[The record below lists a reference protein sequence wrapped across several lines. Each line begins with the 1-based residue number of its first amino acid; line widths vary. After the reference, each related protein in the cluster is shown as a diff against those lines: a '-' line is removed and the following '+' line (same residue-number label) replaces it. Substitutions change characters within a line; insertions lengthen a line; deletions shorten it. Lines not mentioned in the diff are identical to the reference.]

1 MSETKFE
8 DLTISNDFM
17 FKEVMKSNKGLC
29 KRLVGSIMQQ
39 DIEDIVYIET
49 EKTLQPYYDS
59 RGIRLD
65 VILADKNHTRY
76 NLEMQAKNVI
86 GDTGEALLP
95 KRTRYYQSVIDMDML
110 KKGQDFDELDPLVLI
125 FICTFDLY
133 KEGRYVYTF
142 KSRCLENLELE
153 LANDVTVKLV
163 NAKGKHGQ
171 VNTLLKNFLRY
182 VMTDEPVDEF
192 TKDVARQIV
201 AVKNDPI
208 ARRDYMVLAT
218 RIKDARRA
226 GYVEGEAKGR
236 ADGLAEGREEGLAEG
251 EAKKS
256 RETALEMLKDGEPL
270 TKIMKYSK
278 LDKEAILLLAKENG
292 LEVING

>member
-1 MSETKFE
+1 M
-8 DLTISNDFM
+8 
-17 FKEVMKSNKGLC
+17 
-29 KRLVGSIMQQ
+29 
-39 DIEDIVYIET
+39 
-49 EKTLQPYYDS
+49 
-59 RGIRLD
+59 
-65 VILADKNHTRY
+65 
-76 NLEMQAKNVI
+76 
-86 GDTGEALLP
+86 
-95 KRTRYYQSVIDMDML
+95 
-110 KKGQDFDELDPLVLI
+110 
-125 FICTFDLY
+125 
-133 KEGRYVYTF
+133 
-142 KSRCLENLELE
+142 
-153 LANDVTVKLV
+153 TVKLV

-182 VMTDEPVDEF
+182 VMTDEPVDEV
-192 TKDVARQIV
+192 TEDVARQIV

-236 ADGLAEGREEGLAEG
+236 EAGLAEG

>member
-1 MSETKFE
+1 M
-8 DLTISNDFM
+8 
-17 FKEVMKSNKGLC
+17 
-29 KRLVGSIMQQ
+29 
-39 DIEDIVYIET
+39 
-49 EKTLQPYYDS
+49 
-59 RGIRLD
+59 
-65 VILADKNHTRY
+65 
-76 NLEMQAKNVI
+76 
-86 GDTGEALLP
+86 ALLP

-110 KKGQDFDELDPLVLI
+110 KKGENFDQLNPLVLI
-125 FICTFDLY
+125 FICTFDFY

-192 TKDVARQIV
+192 TEDVARQIV

-226 GYVEGEAKGR
+226 GYAEGEAKGR
-236 ADGLAEGREEGLAEG
+236 ADGLAEGEAKGREEGLAEG

-256 RETALEMLKDGEPL
+256 RETAIKMLKKHKPL
-270 TKIMKYSK
+270 SEI
-278 LDKEAILLLAKENG
+278 KEFTDMSEEEIVRLAKENG

>member
-1 MSETKFE
+1 M
-8 DLTISNDFM
+8 ND
-17 FKEVMKSNKGLC
+17 
-29 KRLVGSIMQQ
+29 
-39 DIEDIVYIET
+39 
-49 EKTLQPYYDS
+49 
-59 RGIRLD
+59 
-65 VILADKNHTRY
+65 
-76 NLEMQAKNVI
+76 
-86 GDTGEALLP
+86 
-95 KRTRYYQSVIDMDML
+95 
-110 KKGQDFDELDPLVLI
+110 I
-125 FICTFDLY
+125 FL
-133 KEGRYVYTF
+133 
-142 KSRCLENLELE
+142 N
-153 LANDVTVKLV
+153 ANDVTVKLV

-182 VMTDEPVDEF
+182 VMTDKPVDEF
-192 TKDVARQIV
+192 TEDVARQIV

-226 GYVEGEAKGR
+226 GYVEGEAKG
-236 ADGLAEGREEGLAEG
+236 LAQGLAEG

-256 RETALEMLKDGEPL
+256 RETAIEMLKDGEPL

>member
-1 MSETKFE
+1 M
-8 DLTISNDFM
+8 ND
-17 FKEVMKSNKGLC
+17 
-29 KRLVGSIMQQ
+29 
-39 DIEDIVYIET
+39 
-49 EKTLQPYYDS
+49 
-59 RGIRLD
+59 
-65 VILADKNHTRY
+65 
-76 NLEMQAKNVI
+76 
-86 GDTGEALLP
+86 
-95 KRTRYYQSVIDMDML
+95 
-110 KKGQDFDELDPLVLI
+110 I
-125 FICTFDLY
+125 FL
-133 KEGRYVYTF
+133 
-142 KSRCLENLELE
+142 N
-153 LANDVTVKLV
+153 ANDVTVKLV

-192 TKDVARQIV
+192 TEDVARQIV

-236 ADGLAEGREEGLAEG
+236 EAGLAEG

-292 LEVING
+292 IEAVVA

>member
-8 DLTISNDFM
+8 DLTISSDFM

-65 VILADKNHTRY
+65 VILADENHTRY
-76 NLEMQAKNVI
+76 NLEMQARNVI
-86 GDTGEALLP
+86 SKAGVALLP

-110 KKGQDFDELDPLVLI
+110 KQGENFDQLNPLVLI
-125 FICTFDLY
+125 FICTFDFY

-182 VMTDEPVDEF
+182 VMTNEPVDDF
-192 TKDVARQIV
+192 TEDVERQV
-201 AVKNDPI
+201 WAVKNDKK
-208 ARRDYMVLAT
+208 AREEYMVLQAKI
-218 RIKDARRA
+218 REHEIVAYEA
-226 GYVEGEAKGR
+226 GEAQ
-236 ADGLAEGREEGLAEG
+236 G

-292 LEVING
+292 LEVIGG

>member
-1 MSETKFE
+1 M
-8 DLTISNDFM
+8 ND
-17 FKEVMKSNKGLC
+17 
-29 KRLVGSIMQQ
+29 
-39 DIEDIVYIET
+39 
-49 EKTLQPYYDS
+49 
-59 RGIRLD
+59 
-65 VILADKNHTRY
+65 
-76 NLEMQAKNVI
+76 
-86 GDTGEALLP
+86 
-95 KRTRYYQSVIDMDML
+95 
-110 KKGQDFDELDPLVLI
+110 I
-125 FICTFDLY
+125 FL
-133 KEGRYVYTF
+133 
-142 KSRCLENLELE
+142 N
-153 LANDVTVKLV
+153 ANDVTVKLV

-192 TKDVARQIV
+192 TEDVARQIV

-256 RETALEMLKDGEPL
+256 RETAIKMLKKHKPL
-270 TKIMKYSK
+270 SEI
-278 LDKEAILLLAKENG
+278 KEFTDISEEEIVRLAKENG
-292 LEVING
+292 LEVIGG

>member
-65 VILADKNHTRY
+65 VILADENHTRY
-76 NLEMQAKNVI
+76 NLEMQARNVI
-86 GDTGEALLP
+86 SKAGVALLP

-110 KKGQDFDELDPLVLI
+110 KQGENFDQLNPLVLI
-125 FICTFDLY
+125 FICTFDFY

-163 NAKGKHGQ
+163 NAKGKQGQ
-171 VNTLLKNFLRY
+171 VNDLLKNFLQY
-182 VMTDEPVDEF
+182 VMTNEPVDDF
-192 TKDVARQIV
+192 TEDVARQIV

-256 RETALEMLKDGEPL
+256 RETAIKMLKKHKPL
-270 TKIMKYSK
+270 SEI
-278 LDKEAILLLAKENG
+278 KEFTDMSEEEIVRLAKENG